1 LIKGVSVT
9 GTGFVG
15 LVSAVCFAE
24 RGFKAYAV
32 THDEDKAKTINQ
44 GEPPFYEPKLKRLLR
59 SSLKSKLFRC
69 TTDLK
74 EAASNS
80 EITFIAVGTP
90 SRPDGDI
97 DLSIIKRSSEEIG
110 EAIAE
115 KRGYHLVVVKSTVV
129 PGTTGGLVKDSVE
142 KHSGKKAGDG
152 FGLCMSPEFLRE
164 GKAVYDTFHTDRV
177 VIGEYDRKSGD
188 ILHKFYRRFYGKK
201 TPPILRMSLA
211 SAEMVKYAS
220 NAFLAA
226 KISFINEIARIC
238 EATAGVDVAEVA
250 KGMGYDKRIGHLF
263 LEAGLGFGGSC
274 FPKDVRALIAYAQR
288 KRYPPLLLRSILD
301 VNERQAFHGVEL
313 AEQLVGSLKGKR
325 VALLGLA
332 FKPETSDIREAASLK
347 IIDRL
352 LGLGAEV
359 AVYDPVAMPEVEKL
373 YGKKIMYAGSPRDCL
388 KKADCCILVTEWSE
402 FKKLKPGDFT
412 KVMRNPA
419 VVDGRKVF
427 NPNVFSKKLRF
438 AAVGWGHQPS

>member
-1 LIKGVSVT
+1 
-9 GTGFVG
+9 
-15 LVSAVCFAE
+15 
-24 RGFKAYAV
+24 
-32 THDEDKAKTINQ
+32 
-44 GEPPFYEPKLKRLLR
+44 
-59 SSLKSKLFRC
+59 
-69 TTDLK
+69 
-74 EAASNS
+74 
-80 EITFIAVGTP
+80 
-90 SRPDGDI
+90 
-97 DLSIIKRSSEEIG
+97 
-110 EAIAE
+110 
-115 KRGYHLVVVKSTVV
+115 
-129 PGTTGGLVKDSVE
+129 
-142 KHSGKKAGDG
+142 
-152 FGLCMSPEFLRE
+152 
-164 GKAVYDTFHTDRV
+164 
-177 VIGEYDRKSGD
+177 
-188 ILHKFYRRFYGKK
+188 
-201 TPPILRMSLA
+201 
-211 SAEMVKYAS
+211 
-220 NAFLAA
+220 
-226 KISFINEIARIC
+226 
-238 EATAGVDVAEVA
+238 
-250 KGMGYDKRIGHLF
+250 
-263 LEAGLGFGGSC
+263 
-274 FPKDVRALIAYAQR
+274 
-288 KRYPPLLLRSILD
+288 
-301 VNERQAFHGVEL
+301 VEL